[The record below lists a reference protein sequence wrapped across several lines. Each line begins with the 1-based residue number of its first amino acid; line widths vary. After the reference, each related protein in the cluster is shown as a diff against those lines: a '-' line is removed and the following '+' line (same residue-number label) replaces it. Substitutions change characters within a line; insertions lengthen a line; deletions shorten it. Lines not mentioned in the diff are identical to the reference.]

1 MPRTIRRTIVVTA
14 AVGALLATGAGLAYA
29 DDGDDDGADSG
40 ATSASQ
46 PATSGTGSG
55 LSGGPTYTQV
65 LKGAPAV
72 PLHDPTLGEGELLPP
87 VYNSIPG

>member
-1 MPRTIRRTIVVTA
+1 MPRTIRRTVAVTA

-29 DDGDDDGADSG
+29 DDGDDDGS
-40 ATSASQ
+40 SASQ

-55 LSGGPTYTQV
+55 LSGGPTYFQV